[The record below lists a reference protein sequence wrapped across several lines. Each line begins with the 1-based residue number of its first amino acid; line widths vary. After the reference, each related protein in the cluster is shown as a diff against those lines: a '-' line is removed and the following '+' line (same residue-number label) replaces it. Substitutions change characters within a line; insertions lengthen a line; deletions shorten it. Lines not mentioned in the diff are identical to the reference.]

1 MHILEFHLGW
11 SPSRMDWPSPPRV
24 ELNDW
29 IIDYFIIHPIQVI
42 SLVRV
47 KQIQTVPSGEQMWYE
62 KHLKDIVKLNRN
74 TSSVEV
80 LPC

>member
-1 MHILEFHLGW
+1 MITLTNGLTL
-11 SPSRMDWPSPPRV
+11 M
-24 ELNDW
+24 NDW

-42 SLVRV
+42 SLVRA

-62 KHLKDIVKLNRN
+62 KHLKDIVKLNWN

-80 LPC
+80 LPCREASTFL